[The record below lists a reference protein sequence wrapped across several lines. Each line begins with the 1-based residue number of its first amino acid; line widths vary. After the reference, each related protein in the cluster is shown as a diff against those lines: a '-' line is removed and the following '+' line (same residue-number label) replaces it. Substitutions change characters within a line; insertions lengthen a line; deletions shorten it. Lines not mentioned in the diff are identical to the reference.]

1 MNDDSAPTEL
11 DDEAVRQLRR
21 SGLRSAPSPR
31 GQHEAPDHDGNDG
44 GRPRRGSGGPEAPAA
59 HRTRPGPITGD
70 PDPIEGSGRGSLV
83 LLVIL
88 AVIGVLLIG
97 TIIAQFA
104 GVFG

>member
-1 MNDDSAPTEL
+1 M
-11 DDEAVRQLRR
+11 
-21 SGLRSAPSPR
+21 
-31 GQHEAPDHDGNDG
+31 
-44 GRPRRGSGGPEAPAA
+44 
-59 HRTRPGPITGD
+59 
-70 PDPIEGSGRGSLV
+70 EGSGRGSLV